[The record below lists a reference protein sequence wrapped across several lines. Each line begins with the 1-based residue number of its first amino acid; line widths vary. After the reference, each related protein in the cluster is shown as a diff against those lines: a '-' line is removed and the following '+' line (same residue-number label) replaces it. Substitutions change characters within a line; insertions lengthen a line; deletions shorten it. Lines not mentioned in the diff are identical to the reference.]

1 MPEHK
6 VGNASTRVVYKT
18 LFYVSIIVILFIL
31 LFPFVWM
38 ILASFKK
45 NADILNVKKMI
56 SFTPT
61 LKNYISVFVDYD
73 FYKPLKNS
81 CIISCTSTILA
92 MVLGLPC
99 AYAIGRAKMHF
110 FSGIILMIRI
120 VPAIS
125 FLVPWYLLFTK
136 LGLTGTYTSLIICH
150 FIVSLPTIIWIM
162 IPYFETIPKA
172 LEESAKIDGASNF
185 KAFISIMI
193 PLAKPG
199 IFTSGILA
207 FINSWNNF
215 MFAQI
220 LCSSRTTTLP
230 IAIYQFI
237 SYANINWGGIMA
249 ASVIITLPIILISF
263 LLQRHVITGL
273 TAGAVKG

>member
-31 LFPFVWM
+31 LFPFAWM

-92 MVLGLPC
+92 MALRLPC

>member
-92 MVLGLPC
+92 MALGLPC
-99 AYAIGRAKMHF
+99 AYAIGRSKMHF